1 MAEITSSWSIIFP
14 TLILVAWLPIIITTL
29 KIGRNTSGNSYIE
42 GNKHYIILFF
52 FVLLH
57 IGLFIVSA
65 LFPSLSKTMVF
76 RIIVG

>member
-14 TLILVAWLPIIITTL
+14 TLILIAWLTIVITTL
-29 KIGRNTSGNSYIE
+29 KMGRNTSGNSYIE
-42 GNKHYIILFF
+42 GNKHYIILFL

-57 IGLFIVSA
+57 IGLVVIGI

-76 RIIVG
+76 YIIVG